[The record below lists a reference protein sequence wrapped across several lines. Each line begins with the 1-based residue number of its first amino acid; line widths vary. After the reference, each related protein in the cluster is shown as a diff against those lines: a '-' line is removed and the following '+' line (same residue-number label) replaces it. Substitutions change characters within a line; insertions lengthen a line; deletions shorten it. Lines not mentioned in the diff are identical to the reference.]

1 MHIGVPHGSC
11 TLYSVLCTLPP
22 PLLCD
27 KLNRMLKTI
36 LKAGLILTLLLVG
49 TTAAFARNYKTQGKA
64 SYYADFFDGRL
75 TSNGEIFSQDS
86 LTCAHRTLPFGTYL
100 KVTNPKNN
108 QEVIVRVN
116 DRGPF
121 IDGRVIDLSR
131 AAAEQLDMIHAGVVR
146 VDIVQV
152 EKPVYPEVAPF
163 EIPLFQMYD
172 ELLKKCYTLEEWHHQ
187 REEDRISLIEA
198 SIKDTIS
205 NYIAEADLI
214 APRKE

>member
-1 MHIGVPHGSC
+1 
-11 TLYSVLCTLPP
+11 
-22 PLLCD
+22 
-27 KLNRMLKTI
+27 MLKTI

-49 TTAAFARNYKTQGKA
+49 TTATLARNYKTQGKA

-75 TSNGEIFSQDS
+75 TSNGEIFRQDS

-100 KVTNPKNN
+100 KVTNPKNS

-131 AAAEQLDMIHAGVVR
+131 AAAEQLDMIDAGVVR

-152 EKPVYPEVAPF
+152 EKPTYPEVAPF

-172 ELLKKCYTLEEWHHQ
+172 ALLQKSYTLEEWHRQRHQ
-187 REEDRISLIEA
+187 DRISLLEA
-198 SIKDTIS
+198 SVKDTLR
-205 NYIAEADLI
+205 NYIAEFTD
-214 APRKE
+214 K

>member
-1 MHIGVPHGSC
+1 MSNVS
-11 TLYSVLCTLPP
+11 
-22 PLLCD
+22 LCD

-49 TTAAFARNYKTQGKA
+49 TTATFARNYKTQGKA

>member
-1 MHIGVPHGSC
+1 
-11 TLYSVLCTLPP
+11 
-22 PLLCD
+22 
-27 KLNRMLKTI
+27 MLKTI

-49 TTAAFARNYKTQGKA
+49 TTATFARNYKTQGKA

-187 REEDRISLIEA
+187 RENDRISLIEA